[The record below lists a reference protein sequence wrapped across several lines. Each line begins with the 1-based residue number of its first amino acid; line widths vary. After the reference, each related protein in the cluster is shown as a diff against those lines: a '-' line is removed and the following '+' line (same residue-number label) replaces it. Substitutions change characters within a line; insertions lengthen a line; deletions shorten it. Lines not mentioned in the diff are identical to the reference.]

1 MKRIFLLIMLLGF
14 CFNLLFAQK
23 IPKSYSN
30 LYYGKDGHLYLK
42 LGQNS
47 YPEKST
53 IAKFTLKDLLG
64 NAQGTNDG
72 IRFDFNNPDFSG
84 TLYYGF
90 INFHDS
96 KHPLPVYFKKYGTI
110 KNGKVSINIRHDL
123 AGKYDMINW
132 EKTGIGTI
140 GYRIVD
146 EHGQLIY
153 DGKVSFKGKGPF
165 TVIPTIIEG
174 PFVNLLKPDGATISF
189 ETSAPVK
196 AALKINGQW
205 IYEPTAALRH
215 EIPIS
220 NLKPDTEY
228 PYTVKVGPIEESY
241 ALHTAHKSGA
251 RKPFVFA
258 YASDSRK
265 ARGGGERNIWGTN
278 VYILKKAAALA
289 CQKQVAFMQFTGDL
303 IDGYKTNTLEADVQY
318 SNWKHAIEPF
328 AHYFPFMVAM
338 GNHEV
343 IMYTFTDARKNWYSI
358 DRFPYNTQSAEA
370 IFAQNFVNPLNGPLS
385 EDGSKYDPDPNNI
398 DFPSYKENVFYYT
411 YDNVA
416 VVVMNS
422 NYWYAPSVLR
432 HPQIG
437 GNPHAYIMDNQLK
450 WVKTV
455 LQKLQKDPN
464 IDHIFLTEHTPFF
477 PNGGHVGNDMWY
489 HGSNKPRP
497 IIAGK
502 PVDVGIIERRDQ
514 LLDLVVNKTPKVVGI
529 LTGDEHNYCRTEIGP
544 NTPKYPAGWTG
555 KRLQLKRTIWQ
566 INNGAAGAPYYARE
580 KTPWYDFTHGFTT
593 QNAVVFFN
601 VHGQKIKMEVYNPD
615 TLELVDVLELR

>member
-1 MKRIFLLIMLLGF
+1 MRNILLLVTIFFLTASIS
-14 CFNLLFAQK
+14 FAQR

-42 LGQNS
+42 LGKTS
-47 YPEKST
+47 YPENTSKAT
-53 IAKFTLKDLLG
+53 FKLEDLLG
-64 NAQGTNDG
+64 HPQGTKDG
-72 IRFDFNNPDFSG
+72 ISFDFNKPDFSG

-90 INFHDS
+90 INYHDS
-96 KHPLPVYFKKYGTI
+96 KHPLPVYFKKYGKI
-110 KNGKVSINIRHDL
+110 KNGKVSINIGHDL
-123 AGKYDMINW
+123 AGKYDMIQW
-132 EKTGIGTI
+132 EKTGLGTI
-140 GYRIVD
+140 GYRVVD
-146 EHGQLIY
+146 QRGNLIF

-165 TVIPTIIEG
+165 VVIPTITEG

-189 ETSAPVK
+189 TTSAAVK
-196 AALKINGQW
+196 ASLKINGRW
-205 IYEPTAALRH
+205 INEKTATRKH
-215 EIPIS
+215 EIS
-220 NLKPDTEY
+220 VNGLKADTDY

-258 YASDSRK
+258 YASDSRE

-278 VYILKKAAALA
+278 AYIMKKAAALA
-289 CQKQVAFMQFTGDL
+289 SQKKVAFMQFTGDL
-303 IDGYKTNTLEADVQY
+303 IDGYKTNILEADVQY
-318 SNWKHAIEPF
+318 ANWKHAIEPF

-343 IMYTFTDARKNWYSI
+343 VMYTFTDRQKVWYSI

-370 IFAQNFVNPLNGPLS
+370 VFARNFVNPLNGPIS
-385 EDGSKYDPDPNNI
+385 EDGAKYDPDPKNV
-398 DFPSYKENVFYYT
+398 DFPSYKENVFYYI

-422 NYWYAPSVLR
+422 NYWYGPSVTR
-432 HPQIG
+432 HPEIG

-450 WVKTV
+450 WVKAT

-464 IDHIFLTEHTPFF
+464 IDHIFITEHTPFF
-477 PNGGHVGNDMWY
+477 PNGGHVSNDMWY
-489 HGSNKPRP
+489 KGSNKPRP
-497 IIAGK
+497 IVAGK
-502 PVDVGIIERRDQ
+502 PVDTGIIERRDQ
-514 LLDLVVNKTPKVVGI
+514 LLNIIVNETPKVVGI

-544 NTPKYPAGWTG
+544 NTPKYPKDWSG
-555 KRLQLKRTIWQ
+555 KKLRLKRTIWQ

-601 VHGQKIKMEVYNPD
+601 VHGKKIKMEVYNPD
-615 TLELVDVLELR
+615 TLELVDELELR